1 MNYVDDIQGNLYP
14 VKGNGENAL
23 EGVVVQ
29 SQVEASGEA
38 VEAAGG
44 GHRAGE

>member
-1 MNYVDDIQGNLYP
+1 MNYVDDIRDNLYP
-14 VKGNGENAL
+14 VREINENTL
-23 EGVVVQ
+23 EGMVTY

-38 VEAAGG
+38 VEAAGD